1 MKSKKSKKPKK
12 IKQKLS
18 QKVDSKSK
26 HAEMTVLVLICFLF
40 VEIYFLGSGKLLYN
54 YGPKEERDALNSM
67 PETQIVMSAIAA
79 GNQTDK
85 NTSDAES
92 NELLKESIS
101 PEVTLEEINLAKDQA
116 AKEARVKII
125 AGQQAA
131 KLALINS
138 APVLAGRTNKLP
150 SGLRVCPVKS
160 EHPQRGGQTHIDEDC
175 CADYNEYPNPHC
187 YYPPKEMAILKKR

>member
-138 APVLAGRTNKLP
+138 ARFLQGGPTNFLVDCGFAPLKANIHRGAARPISMKIAVLTIMNILI
-150 SGLRVCPVKS
+150 L
-160 EHPQRGGQTHIDEDC
+160 I
-175 CADYNEYPNPHC
+175 
-187 YYPPKEMAILKKR
+187 AIIRLKRWQF